1 MMNRRKKQIMKKH
14 VEVCTVLWQTQA
26 DAGKPLNMPKTKN
39 VLKAQKAVGH
49 R

>member
-1 MMNRRKKQIMKKH
+1 MKRRKKQIMKKLF
-14 VEVCTVLWQTQA
+14 EVWTVPWQTQA